1 MYSIV
6 ILLSKYVFCPQIWK
20 IISFVRNCSERQ
32 KRVQHVIHS
41 VVCSKRKT
49 TVTSQLLVQKLQC
62 NLHITCMQFTEHK
75 PGSEAMLYSK
85 ENGHGNIYVTA
96 CLSADSNC
104 FRAIFHLALCWLDS
118 LGPHSVWAPIRAN
131 NHRGKYISTHNY
143 INPVVL
149 KQALPRQGLPQ
160 PQKEINRCSFLVIVF
175 M

>member
-1 MYSIV
+1 MVVSCYILVNSSIAIMTNIKLYVLSMYSIV

-85 ENGHGNIYVTA
+85 ENGNIYVTA

-118 LGPHSVWAPIRAN
+118 LGPHSVWAVGTN
-131 NHRGKYISTHNY
+131 
-143 INPVVL
+143 
-149 KQALPRQGLPQ
+149 QGQQ
-160 PQKEINRCSFLVIVF
+160 PPW
-175 M
+175 